1 MALTTGGSRN
11 VISLSLSNPSEM
23 FDVVPS
29 DPLAEDRLF
38 ESGVDH
44 CLSVLRSHPLR
55 GPVRLEVTLPPLS
68 IDPET
73 PEQLARTLHRYC
85 DQRMA
90 ANRRSVQAT
99 RLEGF
104 QTLFIGIPLV
114 VAGLL
119 IVFLASQLV
128 EEHGNPNLVLQTIGG
143 VLAWVGL
150 WFPLD
155 TMVFTPQGLLR
166 ENRALRRLRSAELT
180 VRSSPA

>member
-1 MALTTGGSRN
+1 MAVTTGGATN
-11 VISLSLSNPSEM
+11 VISLSLSHVGEM
-23 FDVVPS
+23 FDAIPS

-55 GPVRLEVTLPPLS
+55 GPIRLEVTLPAAS
-68 IDPET
+68 IDSET
-73 PEQLARTLHRYC
+73 PGQLTRSLHRYC

-90 ANRRSVQAT
+90 ANHRSVQAT

-104 QTLFIGIPLV
+104 QTLFIGVPLV

-119 IVFLASQLV
+119 IVFMASQLV

-155 TMVFTPQGLLR
+155 TMVFTPQALLR
-166 ENRALRRLRSAELT
+166 ENRVLRRLRKAELS
-180 VRSSPA
+180 VRSRP